1 MKKIGNLLFVV
12 IFLVVLVSACTP
24 AQPVTNV
31 PVTSVPPTSVL
42 PTSVPP
48 TSVPPTSVPPT
59 SAPTLWDTILQKGKI
74 VCATSADFPPYES
87 KDAQGQFVGFDM
99 DLIREVGARLG
110 INVEIQDMAFDS
122 IIASV
127 EERKIDCSIAGIQVT
142 PERAAKVD
150 FTIPYKKITD
160 AYLVTED
167 SPIVEINSPEE
178 TAPYKV
184 GCQSGGGVANY
195 MLTNMV
201 ETGKMP
207 ADQLF
212 QYERND
218 QALLDLKIGRIDIF
232 ITHLESAAS
241 YVIDPGGVKIV
252 GQAPAFSGNTDM
264 AIIVPKGETVLVE
277 KLNEALQAI
286 IDDGTRDEL
295 MVTWNIPIPEK

>member
-1 MKKIGNLLFVV
+1 
-12 IFLVVLVSACTP
+12 
-24 AQPVTNV
+24 VTNV
-31 PVTSVPPTSVL
+31 PATSIPQ
-42 PTSVPP
+42 TSVPP

-59 SAPTLWDTILQKGKI
+59 SVPTLWDTILQKGKI

-99 DLIREVGARLG
+99 DLIREIGTRLG

-122 IIASV
+122 IVASV
-127 EERKIDCSIAGIQVT
+127 QERKIDCAIAGLQVT

-160 AYLVTED
+160 AYLVKDD

-178 TAPYKV
+178 VASYRV
-184 GCQSGGGVANY
+184 GVQSGGGIATY
-195 MLTNMV
+195 METNMV

-207 ADQLF
+207 ADKLL
-212 QYERND
+212 QYERYD
-218 QALLDLKIGRIDIF
+218 QALLDLKAGRIDIL
-232 ITHLESAAS
+232 ITHLESAAA

-264 AIIVPKGETVLVE
+264 AIMVPKGETVLVE

-295 MVTWNIPIPEK
+295 MRTWNIPIPEK